1 MKASRGFQG
10 FRVLGFQGFWVFF
23 VVFRVFGVLRVLGG
37 LAFGVIFL
45 GLGVSGS
52 SVFRVRTCSR
62 GTNIVARGLET
73 PRCGL
78 EVLWVYRA
86 SDLGLGFR
94 VQGLGFRV

>member
-1 MKASRGFQG
+1 M
-10 FRVLGFQGFWVFF
+10 
-23 VVFRVFGVLRVLGG
+23 LRVLGG
-37 LAFGVIFL
+37 FRCFEGFRGFSVWGCIL

-52 SVFRVRTCSR
+52 SVYRVRTCSR
-62 GTNIVARGLET
+62 GTKFVARGLET

-94 VQGLGFRV
+94 V